1 MIPSLPGLRM
11 GHFQGIEAVCVDTP
25 FSTVA
30 ISPHGAQV
38 LSFVPEDF
46 SDILWLSPES
56 RHPPQ
61 AIRGGVP
68 VCWPYFA
75 RQGQP
80 DDVPQHGYAR
90 TSAWRLADAQRDE
103 DGTVTL
109 RFALPNETGAA
120 LDLSMTVRVGRALE
134 QSLITHNRGAES
146 QRFTQALHT
155 YFTVADATQVRVAG
169 LDGLRYAN
177 KYDGQD
183 YVQAGEWNLHD
194 PRDPGRSDRI
204 YADTGRHFE
213 LIDTAG
219 QRRIT
224 LETSGS
230 RTLVVWNPGAEGAR
244 TFTDMPP
251 EEWRHFVCLEAANAG
266 SDVIELAP
274 GAHHTLGQTITVSGL

>member
-11 GHFQGIEAVCVDTP
+11 GRFQDIEAICIDTP
-25 FSTVA
+25 FSTAA

-38 LSFVPEDF
+38 LSFVPVGFGDVM
-46 SDILWLSPES
+46 WLSPDS
-56 RHPPQ
+56 RYPPQ

-80 DDVPQHGYAR
+80 SDVPQHGHAR
-90 TSAWRLADAQRDE
+90 TSGWRLTGAQRDE
-103 DGTVTL
+103 DGTMAL
-109 RFALPNETGAA
+109 QFALPNETDDA
-120 LDLSMTVRVGRALE
+120 LELSMSIRIGRALE
-134 QSLITHNRGAES
+134 QSLTTHNRGAKS

-155 YFTVADATQVRVAG
+155 YFAVADATQVRVTG
-169 LDGLRYAN
+169 LDGLSYAN
-177 KYDGQD
+177 KYDGHD
-183 YVQAGEWNLHD
+183 YVQSGDWNLHD

-204 YADTGRHFE
+204 YADTGRRFE
-213 LIDTAG
+213 LMDTPG
-219 QRRIT
+219 QRRIA

-244 TFTDMPP
+244 AFIDMPA

-274 GAHHTLGQTITVSGL
+274 GVRHTLGQTITVSDL

>member
-1 MIPSLPGLRM
+1 MIPPLPGLRM
-11 GHFQGIEAVCVDTP
+11 GRFQDIESICVDTP
-25 FSTVA
+25 FSTAA

-38 LSFVPEDF
+38 LSFVPRGFGDAM
-46 SDILWLSPES
+46 WLSADS

-80 DDVPQHGYAR
+80 GDVPQHGYAR

-103 DGTVTL
+103 EGAVRL
-109 RFALPNETGAA
+109 QFALPTTPGAA
-120 LDLSMTVRVGRALE
+120 LDLSMSLRIGRALE
-134 QSLITHNRGAES
+134 QSLTTHNRSSGP

-155 YFTVADATQVRVAG
+155 YFAVEDAAQVRVTG
-169 LDGLRYAN
+169 LEGLSYAN
-177 KYDGQD
+177 KYDGHD
-183 YVQAGEWNLHD
+183 YLQTGEWNLQD

-204 YADTGRHFE
+204 YAGTGDRFE
-213 LIDTAG
+213 LIDPVAR
-219 QRRIT
+219 RRIV

-230 RTLVVWNPGAEGAR
+230 RTLVVWNPGEEGAR

-251 EEWRHFVCLEAANAG
+251 EGWRRFVCLEAANAG
-266 SDVIELAP
+266 TDVIELAP
-274 GAHHTLGQTITVSGL
+274 GAAHTLAQRIMVSDL

>member
-1 MIPSLPGLRM
+1 MIPPLPGLRM
-11 GHFQGIEAVCVDTP
+11 GRFRDIESVCVDTP
-25 FSTVA
+25 FSTAV
-30 ISPHGAQV
+30 ISLHGAQV
-38 LSFVPEDF
+38 VSFVPQGFGDVM
-46 SDILWLSPES
+46 WLSPDS
-56 RHPPQ
+56 RRPPQ

-103 DGTVTL
+103 DGTMTL

-120 LDLSMTVRVGRALE
+120 LDLSMTVRIGRTLE
-134 QSLITHNRGAES
+134 QSLTTHNRGAEP

-155 YFTVADATQVRVAG
+155 YFAVADAAQVRVAG
-169 LDGLRYAN
+169 LDGLCYAN
-177 KYDGQD
+177 KYDGRD
-183 YVQAGEWNLHD
+183 YTQTGEWNLHD

-204 YADTGRHFE
+204 YADTGDHFE
-213 LIDTAG
+213 LIDPAAR
-219 QRRIT
+219 RRIT
-224 LETSGS
+224 LRTSGS

-251 EEWRHFVCLEAANAG
+251 ESWRHFVCLEAANAG
-266 SDVIELAP
+266 TDVIGLAP
-274 GAHHTLGQTITVSGL
+274 GARHTLGQMIAVSSP